1 MLFEERIIAHDELFE
16 FVAGVDDDFLR
27 IVVCHHI
34 LRETLAEGT
43 GAPGDEYCFAV
54 NYVCHENL
62 QAAMGLMP
70 MTPYFIIA
78 VPCRVIAVTLRIS
91 ADAAYSPHIPVQ
103 PLRLAKQSFAR

>member
-1 MLFEERIIAHDELFE
+1 
-16 FVAGVDDDFLR
+16 
-27 IVVCHHI
+27 
-34 LRETLAEGT
+34 
-43 GAPGDEYCFAV
+43 
-54 NYVCHENL
+54 
-62 QAAMGLMP
+62 MGLMP